1 MNRIVALLLTFIFA
15 HAQAASVFP
24 GPSGTLQTITSKGLL
39 VRGGWVTNDRDNYVV
54 NPDGFV
60 NNSGITVSGAT
71 ATKQIFGGSALGEN
85 GHMQIGLTAVSTAV
99 AQWAVRSLS
108 PGLKGQQCT
117 VAIQAYNLSISG
129 TSVPEIR
136 VTQNAVIVARMD
148 LTIST
153 TAQPLL
159 LPVPCGDATQIAST
173 TVDVGF
179 RTWTSGT
186 ATFNVSGLFYGDIR
200 KSGQFGDAAN
210 VTAWRTTTS
219 WTPSTGSKG
228 TTTTDSLRYARIGD
242 TAHFRWDYVQTAA
255 GTAGSGAYTF
265 TLPDSLVADSSKV
278 TFGTASDAN
287 GRVGRALVYDG
298 TSALEGEV
306 YLVNSTQIQVRD
318 MPGASNFAGGAA
330 QNFGDTNLTIS
341 FYDVFIPIANWPT
354 ASSAVTPA
362 RSETEYASNT
372 STADSTDTTSFA
384 NGVDGSPT
392 PGALTA
398 FRRKRVR
405 FQTPIQATDSLFVE
419 VRVGSSGAWR
429 PLTAVD
435 GATGIQPFTIQSG
448 VTYGVGINTSAVNS
462 TDLDI
467 DFGQYFHAS
476 GAFGVAGSSWP
487 LAGSRWRVRKGPA
500 GPTSPVFIQSP
511 VRAAGTGTAPLENEV
526 GYRVIA
532 TRTTAVSQSAPVLGT
547 WYDVTSLTHTLS
559 AGGWDLET
567 QCSVGADYSSGG
579 GYAMPSIA
587 IRTSAGTVLATGI
600 SGFAGDPAAA
610 TAPPRFWY
618 GSPRAATRVNILTP
632 TTYKTSMAVNGF
644 SGTPVFASVDARG
657 DLAGGTECY
666 LEAVRAFDR

>member
-1 MNRIVALLLTFIFA
+1 MNRILALLLTFLFA

-24 GPSGTLQTITSKGLL
+24 GPSGTLQTITSKGLY
-39 VRGGWVTNDRDNYVV
+39 VGQNWVSGDKDNYVQNADAFAV
-54 NPDGFV
+54 TTGV
-60 NNSGITVSGAT
+60 TASGTGAT
-71 ATKQIFGGSALGEN
+71 VARNTTTPLGEVSDFSIN
-85 GHMQIGLTAVSTAV
+85 LGTTASGYVEWNVRTLPLGLV
-99 AQWAVRSLS
+99 
-108 PGLKGQQCT
+108 GQQCT
-117 VAIQAYNLSISG
+117 LVVQASTLSLGTATVAWQVLQS
-129 TSVPEIR
+129 SVVVAT
-136 VTQNAVIVARMD
+136 VTAAASAASLPV
-148 LTIST
+148 
-153 TAQPLL
+153 L
-159 LPVPCGDATQIAST
+159 LPVPCGTSAQVAATKIRVAQTAYASGST
-173 TVDVGF
+173 LLKVAGV
-179 RTWTSGT
+179 W
-186 ATFNVSGLFYGDIR
+186 YGDAR

-228 TTTTDSLRYARIGD
+228 TTTTDSLRYSRIGD

-487 LAGSRWRVRKGPA
+487 LAGSRWRVRKEPA

-511 VRAAGTGTAPLENEV
+511 VRAAQTGTAPLENEV
-526 GYRVIA
+526 GYRTIA
-532 TRTTAVSQSAPVLGT
+532 TRTALVSQPAPVIGT
-547 WYDVTSLTHTLS
+547 WYDVTSLTLTLS
-559 AGGWDLET
+559 AGVWDLET
-567 QCSVGADYSSGG
+567 QCSVGADWSSGA

-587 IRTSAGTVLATGI
+587 IRTGTTTLATAI
-600 SGFAGDPAAA
+600 AGFAGDPAGV
-610 TAPPRFWY
+610 TNPPRFWF
-618 GSPRAATRVNILTP
+618 GSPRAKTRVGISTS
-632 TTYKTSMAVNGF
+632 TTYKTSVAVNGF
-644 SGTPVFASVDARG
+644 SGTPVFASIDARG

-666 LEAVRAFDR
+666 LEAIRAFDR